1 MVTTEPNFLEIKQ
14 KKKCN
19 SLIIAMIYNKSGV
32 SSYGSVLLSLIFD
45 HHSLTFDLINLRF
58 GILYSIMLNI
68 P

>member
-1 MVTTEPNFLEIKQ
+1 
-14 KKKCN
+14 
-19 SLIIAMIYNKSGV
+19 MIYNKSGV

-68 P
+68 PWSGFREAFKNIEFINYWLSW